1 MNVRIFLPVLFLAVG
16 VISCSDSVTGPG
28 SNGPIS
34 VVYSTKRGTP
44 ILYSVRADSPSTTP
58 TKIYDGILLTTR
70 PARGTVAWLEELSA
84 TESRIMVG
92 STDGVAAIELAAST
106 DPNRAVSVPVVSPDG
121 RKVCWSTAD
130 NRLYIIG
137 TDKSNLVGLS
147 QQAYYGTVPT
157 FSSDGGRIAFYTSQG
172 ELAVV
177 NADGTGERIVANNAQ
192 DDPIISLGVAW
203 SPSGDRLV
211 YVGAL
216 SNGNRDVFSV
226 RSDGTDGKNLTNDA
240 SFETNPSFSPDGT
253 QIVYARAGAGIVLM
267 NADGT
272 GSALLTTAGTG
283 VDLFPEWS
291 SDGTR
296 ILYVSRATSGT
307 DIGLLKIVDV
317 ASKAITLVTVDV
329 FHGFWSR

>member
-1 MNVRIFLPVLFLAVG
+1 
-16 VISCSDSVTGPG
+16 
-28 SNGPIS
+28 
-34 VVYSTKRGTP
+34 
-44 ILYSVRADSPSTTP
+44 
-58 TKIYDGILLTTR
+58 
-70 PARGTVAWLEELSA
+70 
-84 TESRIMVG
+84 MVG

-106 DPNRAVSVPVVSPDG
+106 DPNRAVSVPVVSPEG